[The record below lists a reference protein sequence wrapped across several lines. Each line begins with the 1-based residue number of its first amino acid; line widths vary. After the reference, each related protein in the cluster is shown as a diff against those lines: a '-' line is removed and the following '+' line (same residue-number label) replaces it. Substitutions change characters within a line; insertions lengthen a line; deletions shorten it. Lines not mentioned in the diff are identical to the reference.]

1 MRDAYLSLPVL
12 PCDVDEV
19 DDLRRVVVYVDD
31 DEVPG
36 LRGYVFE
43 DVLYER
49 FAGNGEH
56 GLRHSV
62 GEGLEACAFACCEN
76 HCFHSF
82 SCFFV
87 VLRPGRRIGEGRG
100 ARGR

>member
-1 MRDAYLSLPVL
+1 MRDAYLGLPVL

-49 FAGNGEH
+49 FAGNG
-56 GLRHSV
+56 
-62 GEGLEACAFACCEN
+62 
-76 HCFHSF
+76 
-82 SCFFV
+82 
-87 VLRPGRRIGEGRG
+87 
-100 ARGR
+100 